1 VSAFIHINGLDFDIF
16 IRGLLVVGT
25 GVAILMGSVYILL
38 ATNSGA
44 RTGLLLAATGFFG
57 WMVIMGIIWW
67 IYGIG
72 LKGDAATW
80 KVIEM
85 NRGDLSTAQ
94 LDQAARLGQD
104 LAPLEASSS
113 SAAAALTDMF
123 KKAEDTQ
130 SPPELAGWDGML
142 ASNRARGEAQ
152 AAVDAFL
159 TNSKEFEA
167 GTYVPVAAFEIGGKD
182 LRPAKVCKPRIIHS
196 HWSGCPD
203 RIGYRLKTI
212 FVQPFHPPHYAALMV
227 QAATPASL
235 NVRPGEA
242 PPIKQVDEAQ
252 PLYTI
257 IMERDLG
264 SKRLPPAMITL
275 GSIIIFTVLVWRL
288 HDRDKREME
297 ARAAYEASVGKR

>member
-1 VSAFIHINGLDFDIF
+1 MGMLAINWEFEL
-16 IRGLLVVGT
+16 RGILTVIM
-25 GVAILMGSVYILL
+25 GVAVLMGSVYLVL
-38 ATNSGA
+38 MTNLGA
-44 RTGLLLAATGFFG
+44 RLGFIVTLAAFAG
-57 WMVIMGIIWW
+57 WMALMGGIWW

-94 LDQAARLGQD
+94 LDQASRLGQD

-264 SKRLPPAMITL
+264 SKRLPPAMVTL

-297 ARAAYEASVGKR
+297 ARAAYEAAVGKR